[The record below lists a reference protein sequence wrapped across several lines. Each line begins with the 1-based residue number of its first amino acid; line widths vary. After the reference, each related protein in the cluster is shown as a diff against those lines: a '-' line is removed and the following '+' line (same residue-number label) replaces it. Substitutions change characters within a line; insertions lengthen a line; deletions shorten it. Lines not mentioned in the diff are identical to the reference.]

1 MTTDR
6 ELDLEH
12 FRTRLQEER
21 RRVVEAIENLRGPN
35 PGSLEEETG
44 EETTFDNHLADAAS
58 ATYDRELEYTLEGSE
73 QTLLARIDRA
83 LERVEAGTFGRCE
96 RCGKA
101 IAVER
106 LEARPWAELDI
117 DCQRELERA
126 GAA

>member
-1 MTTDR
+1 MTDR
-6 ELDLEH
+6 ELDIDH
-12 FRTRLQEER
+12 FRARLQEER
-21 RRVVEAIENLRGPN
+21 ARVIEAIQNLRGESPV
-35 PGSLEEETG
+35 SLEEETG
-44 EETTFDNHLADAAS
+44 EETTFDNHLADAATV
-58 ATYDRELEYTLEGSE
+58 TYHRELDYTLEGSE

-83 LERVEAGTFGRCE
+83 LERIEEGTFGRCE
-96 RCGKA
+96 RCGKE